1 MAQSSHGNM
10 IKTAGLE
17 LSISSAVIT
26 AFSETV
32 SDPSWLRISFRLSV
46 RDNAYGS
53 LNLKLQKDRL
63 QFRATVVYGLRMRVI
78 SADFV

>member
-1 MAQSSHGNM
+1 MAQSSQGNM
-10 IKTAGLE
+10 IKTAGFE

-26 AFSETV
+26 AFRETV

-46 RDNAYGS
+46 RNNGDGS
-53 LNLKLQKDRL
+53 LNLKLQKERL
-63 QFRATVVYGLRMRVI
+63 QVRATVVYGLRMRVI